1 MDLQIRN
8 FGAIENADVKFDGLT
23 VIAGE
28 NDTGKS
34 TVGKLVFAV
43 IKAISRYEQDL
54 EMSKEQ
60 NTIRAIDSLYR
71 KLRNS
76 VDNFG
81 DLKREFNTYS
91 FIRQLRPFAATNQ
104 LSLFQESPDNG
115 GIDFVFD
122 RKKSILQNAAIL
134 SDEAKYSKED
144 LIVALDKIKSEILK
158 KDNKSE
164 VIKRALTR
172 AFASEFHLEFTPK
185 NTNKKTF
192 LNFTEHDY
200 KLFTIKAGKNKIT
213 DFLIND
219 EVLPFEDVSFIESGI
234 VLQLHDA
241 IKKAET
247 LFEEV
252 DVRERWSRGH
262 GVSLH
267 VKDIVNKIRE
277 ANIFISSN
285 TYGSKQAE
293 LLREIQE
300 VIGGKWIYHE
310 EKVDFI
316 FSKKSKNIEQNFRSN
331 NTASGIKSFGIIQL
345 LLLAEIL
352 NNRSL
357 LIIDEPETHLHPKW
371 QVEYAK
377 IICLLVKHE
386 IPVLL
391 TSHSPYLIEALRYY
405 SKEYD
410 IERFTNYYLAE
421 RNENGLVDIENV
433 NDEMNR
439 VFLKLSE
446 PFQKLVWEA

>member
-1 MDLQIRN
+1 
-8 FGAIENADVKFDGLT
+8 VKFDGLT

-76 VDNFG
+76 VNNFG

-104 LSLFQESPDNG
+104 LSLFQDSTENQG

-122 RKKSILQNAAIL
+122 RKKNILQNAAII
-134 SDEAKYSKED
+134 SDEARYSKED
-144 LIVALDKIKSEILK
+144 LLVSLDKIKSEILK
-158 KDNKSE
+158 KDDRTE
-164 VIKRALTR
+164 VLKRALTR

-185 NTNKKTF
+185 NTRRKTS
-192 LNFTEHDY
+192 LNFAERDY
-200 KLFTIKAGKNKIT
+200 KLFTVDADKNKIT
-213 DFLIND
+213 NFLIHD
-219 EVLPFEDVSFIESGI
+219 KILPFEDVTFIESGI

-241 IKKAET
+241 INKAET

-252 DVRERWSRGH
+252 DAKEKWSRGH
-262 GVSLH
+262 GISLH
-267 VKDIVNKIRE
+267 VKDVVNKIRE
-277 ANIFISSN
+277 ANILISGN
-285 TYGSKQAE
+285 TYDARQAE
-293 LLREIQE
+293 LLREIQRL
-300 VIGGKWIYHE
+300 IGGKWMYND

-316 FSKKSKNIEQNFRSN
+316 FSKKNKNIEQFFRSN

-357 LIIDEPETHLHPKW
+357 LIIDEPESHLHPKW

-377 IICLLVKHE
+377 VICLLVKHE

-405 SKEYD
+405 SKEYG

-421 RNENGLVDIENV
+421 RNDNGLVDIENV
-433 NDEMNR
+433 NENMNR
-439 VFLKLSE
+439 VFHKLSE
-446 PFQKLVWEA
+446 PFQKLLWEEA